1 MSKRRFFIIGK
12 GSGSIMR
19 HLTVNVGGGH
29 GSLLVNGNVVTL
41 NENNNYEGDFPDGTQ
56 IELETVAG
64 TGYNFEGWYNGS
76 EDLWNYDN
84 PTTFTLDADYS
95 LELHFVELFNV
106 VVQTS
111 LDPSYGYITVNGEPG
126 NFSGEVSD
134 GSPLELQGVGD
145 NQTGD
150 GRRVWF
156 RSWTDNNG
164 GHYYDNPITY
174 TIDSDITINCNFD
187 IDHFTEFIVDP
198 TKYSI
203 VRGGK
208 TMTQTFTDAFIS
220 GSSEQ
225 YECVCETG
233 YQFDGWLVDGVLD
246 SNTNNPRYFSDN
258 GADRTVEPSVS
269 AVVVN
274 RHISITVDDP
284 THGTLLVDGT
294 AVTLDANNTW
304 EDDIVDGS
312 SVSIEMQMN
321 NMFAFSSWKGNVPD
335 WQSDYGYC
343 YSNPTTIIMNSDYT
357 ITTHTITLHTLEV
370 VVDPS
375 KYTLMVYDIPHTSNY
390 TSVNGG
396 GGCDELQIIPETG
409 YQFNSWGS
417 AWNNNTTNP
426 DHWCYYND
434 AVITPDVTA
443 VTPTQPNDEIWYTSS
458 DSNVV
463 TPNSA
468 SFGTGITVTSN
479 TYADGKGIIKLS
491 GNATEIGNKAFKS
504 RTKLAT
510 IDIPNGV
517 TSIGESA
524 FKSCSNLTTINIP
537 NGVTSIGVTAFDSCS
552 NLTTINIPNSVTSI
566 GDGAFYNCTGLTNVD
581 IPDSVTSI
589 DTTAFSRCSGL
600 TSITCEATTPPTLG
614 YNALYDTNNC
624 PIYVPSA
631 SVTAYQGTSGWSD
644 YSSRIQAIQP

>member
-12 GSGSIMR
+12 GSGSVMR

-41 NENNNYEGDFPDGTQ
+41 NENNTYEGDFPDGTY
-56 IELETVAG
+56 IELETVAS
-64 TGYNFEGWYNGS
+64 TDYQFSGWYDDS
-76 EDLWNYDN
+76 EDLWPGGWNYDN

-95 LELHFVELFNV
+95 LELHFVELFDV

-134 GSPLELQGVGD
+134 GSQLELQGVGD

-150 GRRVWF
+150 GRRVLF
-156 RSWTDNNG
+156 SSWTDNNG

-174 TIDSDITINCNFD
+174 TIDSDITINCNFY
-187 IDHFTEFIVDP
+187 IGHFTEFIVDP

-203 VRGGK
+203 VRGGQ
-208 TMTQTFTDAFIS
+208 TMAQTFTDEFIS
-220 GSSEQ
+220 GSCEQ

-246 SNTNNPRYFSDN
+246 SNTNNPRNFCDN

-274 RHISITVDDP
+274 RHISINVDNGN
-284 THGTLLVDGT
+284 GTLSINGT
-294 AVTLDANNTW
+294 QVQLDANNTW
-304 EDDIVDGS
+304 EDDIADGTQITMEITTDS
-312 SVSIEMQMN
+312 DHSFIGWHDPNGVIPE
-321 NMFAFSSWKGNVPD
+321 
-335 WQSDYGYC
+335 WQSDDGWC
-343 YSNPTTIIMNSDYT
+343 YANPTTLTVSGNYT
-357 ITTHTITLHTLEV
+357 IGTQIDTYHNVTV

-375 KYTLMVYDIPHTSNY
+375 KYTLIVGGTTYTSNY
-390 TSVNGG
+390 TGRNTSGN
-396 GGCDELQIIPETG
+396 CDNFEIIPQTG

-426 DHWCYYND
+426 DDWCYDND

-443 VTPTQPNDEIWYTSS
+443 TTPAQPNDEIWYTSS
-458 DSNVV
+458 NGQVV
-463 TPNSA
+463 TPNA
-468 SFGTGITVTSN
+468 TNFGTGITVTSN

-491 GNATEIGNKAFKS
+491 GNATTIGS
-504 RTKLAT
+504 
-510 IDIPNGV
+510 
-517 TSIGESA
+517 SA
-524 FKSCSNLTTINIP
+524 FYNS
-537 NGVTSIGVTAFDSCS
+537 TSLRS
-552 NLTTINIPNSVTSI
+552 LEIPNSVTSI
-566 GDGAFYNCTGLTNVD
+566 GGDAFRKCTGLTSVA

-589 DTTAFSRCSGL
+589 DGYAFYSCKGL
-600 TSITCEATTPPTLG
+600 TSVTCEAVNPPTLG
-614 YNALYDTNNC
+614 DYAFANSYC
-624 PIYVPSA
+624 PIYVPAA
-631 SVTAYQGTSGWSD
+631 SVTAYQTTYNWSD